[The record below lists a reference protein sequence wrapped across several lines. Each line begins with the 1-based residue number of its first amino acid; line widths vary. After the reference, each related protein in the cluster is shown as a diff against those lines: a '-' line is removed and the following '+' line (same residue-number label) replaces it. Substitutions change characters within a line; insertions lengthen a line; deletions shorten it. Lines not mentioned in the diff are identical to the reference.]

1 VSPSVLLVD
10 LKASL
15 NKCSVTYLVK
25 RQGKHLAILDTPDN
39 VFLLHI
45 PLLLCLMIQHKTEES
60 HDGSVHYKTKLF
72 AHKKWNQQPLLLVI
86 NEFRLLRSK
95 GVASEES
102 NPIS

>member
-1 VSPSVLLVD
+1 VSPSILLVD

-15 NKCSVTYLVK
+15 NKCSVTNLVE

-45 PLLLCLMIQHKTEES
+45 LLRLMIQHKTEES

-102 NPIS
+102 NLIS

>member
-1 VSPSVLLVD
+1 VSPSILLVD

-15 NKCSVTYLVK
+15 YECSVTNLVE

-39 VFLLHI
+39 VFLLHNI
-45 PLLLCLMIQHKTEES
+45 LLCLMIQHKTEES